1 MTKIKVITDSSIQ
14 ITDEEIKKY
23 DITVIPLSIDFN
35 GKVYVDGE
43 DLSRTEFVKKMD
55 ESAELPKTSQPPL
68 GEFVKVYDSLKGND
82 VKILGIFM
90 AHTLSGTVDSARQ
103 AAEMTDADVTVIDSE
118 FTDRAMA
125 FQVIEA
131 AKMAQN
137 DDNLEDILKEINKI
151 KGNTHLQM
159 GVTNL
164 KNIVKG
170 GRLGKVAGTIS
181 TFLKINIALQMKDS
195 KLDVVK
201 KGRGVKTLEKYFDNV
216 IDQIVHTKNLAEVAI
231 SYVDD
236 TKFPDWIEDKIHET
250 LPDLKI
256 MKRVTSP
263 IISTHA
269 GSGAFAILY
278 YSN

>member
-14 ITDEEIKKY
+14 ITDEETKKY

>member
-14 ITDEEIKKY
+14 ITDEETKKY

-68 GEFVKVYDSLKGND
+68 GEFVKVYDSLKGDD

-103 AAEMTDADVTVIDSE
+103 AAEMTDADVTVVDSE

-137 DDNLEDILKEINKI
+137 NDNLEDILKEINKI

-216 IDQIVHTKNLAEVAI
+216 IDQIVHTKDLAEVAI